1 MIPAL
6 CPLYPYTFVT
16 NNPGNVN
23 EPAHEAL
30 TSRFPSTTAMR
41 LMEHFSQMRRDH
53 RFQDFDYG
61 YYTNMEVYGAETPP
75 EFDLTQIT
83 GVPIAVF
90 DEELDYETAN
100 PDNEWLV
107 QQIGDIVV
115 FNRTLTHYAH
125 YDLYIAE
132 NTTDY
137 LVDVVDLLHEYNQG

>member
-1 MIPAL
+1 MIPAF
-6 CPLYPYTFVT
+6 CPFNPVTFIT
-16 NNPGNVN
+16 YNPGSIN
-23 EPAHEAL
+23 EPAHQAL
-30 TSRFPSTTAMR
+30 TSRFPSPTAARM
-41 LMEHFSQMRRDH
+41 MEHFAQMRRDR

-61 YYTNMEVYGAETPP
+61 YYTNMEVYGTETPP
-75 EFDLTQIT
+75 AFDLTQIT

-137 LVDVVDLLHEYNQG
+137 LVDVVNLLQEYNQG